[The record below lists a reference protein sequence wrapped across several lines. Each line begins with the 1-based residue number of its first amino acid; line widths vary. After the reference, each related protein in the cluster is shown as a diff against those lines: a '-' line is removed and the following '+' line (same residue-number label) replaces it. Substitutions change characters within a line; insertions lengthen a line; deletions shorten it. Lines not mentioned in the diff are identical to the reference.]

1 MDSEQSLKAQRFG
14 VLQKVSASSV
24 DGWTHEA
31 TDFTPWLAENLDL
44 LGGELGLALE
54 LRKREHPVG
63 RYSLD
68 LLLEDAQGRVV
79 IVENQFGQTDH
90 GHLGK
95 LLTYCAGTDA
105 QVVIWLAESLTEEHA
120 AALEW
125 LNDNSAE
132 GVDFFGVELELLRID
147 GSMPAPHFRLIVQP
161 NEWKKGVRAKTG
173 PSVEWGWEAYGQEL
187 GIADD
192 RIRVGR
198 ALVDR
203 VESVAQELA
212 LPWQLKFRKGY
223 VAFQRQGGYNVV
235 IVDLYWRGVPRLAV
249 KIPAAPQQLGLE
261 SPYPDLMESW
271 VEGEREWGWTVPRVE
286 DVPDV
291 ERALELARP
300 FNEGGG
306 PMSASSRPR

>member
-1 MDSEQSLKAQRFG
+1 MESENSNSDKPRFG
-14 VLQKVSASSV
+14 ILRKISAASA
-24 DGWTHEA
+24 DGWAHEA
-31 TDFTPWLAENLDL
+31 TDFTPWLAENLGL

-90 GHLGK
+90 DHLGK

-105 QVVIWLAESLTEEHA
+105 QVVIWLAESLTDEHA

-147 GSMPAPHFRLIVQP
+147 GSSPAPHFRVVVQP
-161 NEWKKGVRAKTG
+161 NEWRKRARTRTG
-173 PSVEWGWEAYGQEL
+173 PAVDWDWQLYGEEL
-187 GIADD
+187 KIPDE
-192 RIRVGR
+192 RLRVGR

-203 VESVAQELA
+203 VEANAQELG
-212 LPWQLKFRKGY
+212 LPWQVKFRKGY

-235 IVDLYWRGVPRLAV
+235 IVDMYWRAVPRLAI
-249 KIPAAPQQLGLE
+249 KIPAAPEELGLT
-261 SPYPDLMESW
+261 SPYPDLVESW
-271 VEGEREWGWTVPRVE
+271 DAGEREWGWTVPRVE
-286 DVPDV
+286 DIPGV

-300 FNEGGG
+300 YNAGDG
-306 PMSASSRPR
+306 PMRAVPSP